1 MSLAG
6 IEQAQ
11 RAARLARARFDS
23 TLEEV
28 QERLRPTN
36 LAGEA
41 WDGVKE
47 KSANLAD
54 DAVEAVKAR
63 PGMVS
68 LALGAVALFFARKPI
83 GRAVGGLVSRDDGGI
98 EVGQPEL
105 NEKPVRRRKTQ
116 GAGDGERPRT
126 RKRQ

>member
-1 MSLAG
+1 MSLAE

-11 RAARLARARFDS
+11 RAARLARARFDT

-28 QERLRPTN
+28 QERLRPSN

-47 KSANLAD
+47 KGAD
-54 DAVEAVKAR
+54 MADNAVEAVKAR

-83 GRAVGGLVSRDDGGI
+83 GRAVGGLVSRDDEGI

-105 NEKPVRRRKTQ
+105 KEKPARRRRNARSK
-116 GAGDGERPRT
+116 
-126 RKRQ
+126 

>member
-1 MSLAG
+1 MTAEAVFEAKRRA
-6 IEQAQ
+6 I
-11 RAARLARARFDS
+11 AARQRLDSDLTVAR
-23 TLEEV
+23 T
-28 QERLRPTN
+28 RLRPAN

-47 KSANLAD
+47 KSANMAD

-83 GRAVGGLVSRDDGGI
+83 GRAVGSLVSRDEDGI
-98 EVGQPEL
+98 EAEAPEL
-105 NEKPVRRRKTQ
+105 TEKPVRRRK
-116 GAGDGERPRT
+116 PR
-126 RKRQ
+126 RSS

>member
-1 MSLAG
+1 MSLAE

-11 RAARLARARFDS
+11 RAARLARTRFDA
-23 TLEEV
+23 TLGEV
-28 QERLRPTN
+28 QERLRPAN

-41 WDGVKE
+41 WVGVKE
-47 KSANLAD
+47 KSADLAD

-83 GRAVGGLVSRDDGGI
+83 GRAVGGLVSRDEDGI
-98 EVGQPEL
+98 EAAPPEL
-105 NEKPVRRRKTQ
+105 KKAPARRRN
-116 GAGDGERPRT
+116 ARRSN
-126 RKRQ
+126 

>member
-1 MSLAG
+1 MTADAVFEAKRRA
-6 IEQAQ
+6 I
-11 RAARLARARFDS
+11 AARQRLDSDLVTAR
-23 TLEEV
+23 T
-28 QERLRPTN
+28 RLRPGN

-47 KSANLAD
+47 KSASMAD

-83 GRAVGGLVSRDDGGI
+83 GRAVGGLVSRDEDGI
-98 EVGQPEL
+98 EEEATEL
-105 NEKPVRRRKTQ
+105 KEKPARRRKT
-116 GAGDGERPRT
+116 RRSS
-126 RKRQ
+126 

>member
-1 MSLAG
+1 MTAEAVFEAKRRA
-6 IEQAQ
+6 I
-11 RAARLARARFDS
+11 AARQRLDSDLTVAR
-23 TLEEV
+23 T
-28 QERLRPTN
+28 RLRPAN

-47 KSANLAD
+47 KSANMAD

-83 GRAVGGLVSRDDGGI
+83 GRAVGGLVSRDDEGI
-98 EVGQPEL
+98 EDDPPEL
-105 NEKPVRRRKTQ
+105 KKKPVRRRN
-116 GAGDGERPRT
+116 T
-126 RKRQ
+126 RRSS